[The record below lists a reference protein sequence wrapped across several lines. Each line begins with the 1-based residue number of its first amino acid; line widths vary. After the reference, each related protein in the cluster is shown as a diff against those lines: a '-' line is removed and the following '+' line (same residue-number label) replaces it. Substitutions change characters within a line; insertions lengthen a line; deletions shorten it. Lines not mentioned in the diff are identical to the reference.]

1 MHHGLVHRGRRDH
14 ATQIKLG
21 CGTPIAIGNLVLFWR
36 SLDKKLL
43 VISGLMRIVQSE
55 RPLYLQ
61 LFGRRLR
68 DLLVLSLLWLASGGC
83 AALDL
88 SAEEQAWLQ
97 AHPVISVGVDID
109 WAPIEYVDGQGR
121 FQGISSDYLALLSDI
136 LGVRFKAA
144 TELNWQ
150 QTLDAIR
157 RGELDMLSSVKR
169 TPERENYLSFTSTYV
184 TMPIVIFAGPD
195 TPFISGLDALGQQD
209 VAVVDGY
216 AIHELLAT
224 HYPAIRLRPVANASE
239 GLRLLSS
246 GDVEAFVGNILSTTY
261 YLGKLGLTQIKVA
274 GETPYRN
281 DQAMAVRKEHVL
293 LRSILEKAL
302 LSIPPAEHNS
312 IYQRWLTI
320 KYEQSLDYG
329 LLWKLAAGAAILLM
343 LVLTWNRA
351 LRNRVNQRTA
361 QFQEEFA
368 RRKASEKRLFTFFEH
383 SPDAIVILDWE
394 TGLFVEANENAERLF
409 GLSRKALLALGPI
422 DVSPRLQPDGSP
434 SEVKAMEMLR
444 SATEGRVMV
453 FEWTHLNASGEEI
466 PCEIRLVR
474 IPSESGVHVQ
484 GSISDISSR
493 KKSEEDLKLVAGVFD
508 NTPEAIFVTDAN
520 ARILRVNRAFIEI
533 TGYSTEEA
541 VGQTPRLLHSGYH
554 DESFYRSFW
563 ASLNETGVW
572 RGEIRNRTKSG
583 EIFPAWENVSAVR
596 NNAGQTV
603 QYICIFSDIS
613 EKKLSEERL
622 RKLAHYDVLTDL
634 PNRLLFNERLDHA
647 LKRVQRN
654 DRELALLFLDLDHF
668 KNINDSLGHPVGDAV
683 LRLVAERL
691 TQAVREED
699 TVARLGGDEFVVILE
714 DLSHGEDAANVAE
727 KLVEA
732 MEHPFV
738 IDGQEL
744 TLTTSIGIG
753 LRDDAGDD
761 STTLLKNADSA
772 MYHAK
777 QAGRNQYQFYKPELT
792 VAALQRVHLGGE
804 LRRALDRGEFEV
816 WYQPLIRLSDGAV
829 VGAEALLR
837 WHHPERGL
845 VPPGTFIPLAEE
857 QGLIGPIGDM
867 VLETACMQLRHW
879 LDCGLSLEKISVNVS
894 GHQLHKGDFA
904 ATVARN
910 LQAARLSANQLE
922 LELTEST
929 IMEHSKQSLGLMGRL
944 KELGVT
950 ISVDDFGTGY
960 SSLHYLKILPID
972 KLKIDR
978 SFVKE
983 VPQDASDV
991 AIVRAI
997 IALGQSLNLDVLAE
1011 GVETAEQQAF
1021 LVDEGCDEVQGY
1033 LFGRPLPPNEFVTVW
1048 QREQHKSVSSN

>member
-1 MHHGLVHRGRRDH
+1 MRTVQAQNERLQRPRPS
-14 ATQIKLG
+14 T
-21 CGTPIAIGNLVLFWR
+21 R
-36 SLDKKLL
+36 SLQIL
-43 VISGLMRIVQSE
+43 VAS
-55 RPLYLQ
+55 
-61 LFGRRLR
+61 
-68 DLLVLSLLWLASGGC
+68 SLLWLASVAC

-88 SAEEQAWLQ
+88 TAEEQAWLD
-97 AHPVISVGVDID
+97 AHPVIDVGVDID
-109 WAPIEYVDGQGR
+109 WAPIEYIDGEGR

-144 TELNWQ
+144 TQLNWQ
-150 QTLDAIR
+150 QTLDAIKK
-157 RGELDMLSSVKR
+157 GELDMLSSVKK
-169 TPERENYLSFTSTYV
+169 TAERETYLSFTDTYV

-195 TPFISGLDALGQQD
+195 TPFIPGLDALAGKH

-224 HYPAIRLRPVANASE
+224 HHPEIALRPVATASD

-246 GDVEAFVGNILSTTY
+246 GEVDAFAGNILSTTY

-281 DQAMAVRKEHVL
+281 DQAMAVRKEHAL

-302 LSIPPAEHNS
+302 RSIPPAEHNS
-312 IYQRWLTI
+312 IYQRWLAI
-320 KYEQSLDYG
+320 KYERSLDYG
-329 LLWKLAAGAAILLM
+329 LLWKLAAGGAVL
-343 LVLTWNRA
+343 LVLVLSWNRA
-351 LRNRVNQRTA
+351 LKNRVDQRTA
-361 QFQEEFA
+361 QFQDEFA
-368 RRKASEKRLFTFFEH
+368 RRKASEKRLLTLFEH
-383 SPDAIVILDWE
+383 SPDAIVVLDCE
-394 TGLFVEANENAERLF
+394 TGRFVEANDNAERLF
-409 GLSRKALLALGPI
+409 GLSRGELLKRGPI
-422 DVSPRLQPDGSP
+422 DLSPPLQPDGSA
-434 SEVKAMEMLR
+434 SAIKGVDMIR
-444 SATEGRVMV
+444 SASEGKVMV
-453 FEWTHLNASGEEI
+453 FEWTHLDASGTKV

-474 IPSESGVHVQ
+474 IPSESGVQVQ
-484 GSISDISSR
+484 GSVSDISSR

-508 NTPEAIFVTDAN
+508 NTPEAILVTDAD
-520 ARILRVNRAFIEI
+520 ARILRVNRAFTEI
-533 TGYSTEEA
+533 TGYSAEEA
-541 VGQTPRLLHSGYH
+541 VGQTPRLLRSGYH

-563 ASLNETGVW
+563 TSLNETGGW
-572 RGEIRNRTKSG
+572 RGEIRNRNKSG
-583 EIFPAWENVSAVR
+583 EIFPAWENVSAVK
-596 NNAGQTV
+596 NNAGRTV

-647 LKRVQRN
+647 LKRVQRSGHQ
-654 DRELALLFLDLDHF
+654 LALLFLDLDHF

-691 TQAVREED
+691 TRTVREED

-714 DLSHGEDAANVAE
+714 DLHRAEDAANVAA

-732 MEHPFV
+732 MEHPFLV
-738 IDGQEL
+738 DGQEL
-744 TLTTSIGIG
+744 NVTTSIGIG
-753 LRDDAGDD
+753 LCHDASED
-761 STTLLKNADSA
+761 STTLVKNADSA

-792 VAALQRVHLGGE
+792 VAALRRVQLGGE

-816 WYQPLIRLSDGAV
+816 WYQPLLRLSDGV
-829 VGAEALLR
+829 VFGAEALLR
-837 WHHPERGL
+837 WRHPERGL
-845 VPPGTFIPLAEE
+845 VAPGTFIPLAEE

-867 VLETACMQLRHW
+867 VLETACRQLRTW
-879 LDCGLSLEKISVNVS
+879 LDSGMSLEKISVNVS
-894 GHQLHKGDFA
+894 GHQLSKGDFA

-910 LQAARLSANQLE
+910 LRAARLSADQLE

-929 IMEHSKQSLGLMGRL
+929 IMERTKQSLGLMGRL
-944 KELGVT
+944 KKLGVT
-950 ISVDDFGTGY
+950 IAVDDFGTGY

-978 SFVKE
+978 SFVQD

-1021 LVDEGCDEVQGY
+1021 LLGEGCDEVQGY
-1033 LFGRPLPPNEFVTVW
+1033 LFGRPLPPDEFVTAWKPEHSAVAI
-1048 QREQHKSVSSN
+1048 N